1 MPPSVRAHWEA
12 TEEYRSRVV
21 RYLGDK
27 SGPVPLSMIG
37 QNVPRQGAA
46 KLLKF
51 AQLFMYDARFRV
63 EGQKET
69 MMVRLAKPVALRQA
83 QGRRNLT
90 LCPT

>member
-27 SGPVPLSMIG
+27 SGPVLMGTIG

-51 AQLFMYDARFRV
+51 AKLFMYDARFRV
-63 EGQKET
+63 QGQNDT
-69 MMVRLAKPVALRQA
+69 MTVRLAKPVALRQA